1 MERAARAFRLAV
13 VCNHSVHQEVEL
25 EHVLLLVPRL
35 VHLVK
40 AGACG
45 GDKLRDAVPDGGE
58 QPVYEVQVPDIAD
71 KTDVPEDEWL
81 YQIGQGAAEWAPYN
95 EAVRKYLKGA
105 SVADAVSDTERHRAA
120 VQNTITRLASRRPL
134 LVHV

>member
-40 AGACG
+40 ANACG
-45 GDKLRDAVPDGGE
+45 GDKLRDAAPDGGE
-58 QPVYEVQVPDIAD
+58 QPVYTLQVCED
-71 KTDVPEDEWL
+71 TSVPAAEWL
-81 YQIGQGAAEWAPYN
+81 YQVGQGAAEWAPHN

-105 SVADAVSDTERHRAA
+105 SVADAMSDAGDHETGVRHSIA
-120 VQNTITRLASRRPL
+120 QHGSRHPLVL
-134 LVHV
+134 LV